1 MNLSKLT
8 WILVEISTILLYIIL
23 IGYGYIL
30 NVPWLGWTLFLLLM
44 MLHLSEMKKAFT
56 IGHEKGLKDGR
67 IIFMNMV
74 FGFTWWL
81 PLKRGIFMK

>member
-1 MNLSKLT
+1 MKLGKLT

-30 NVPWLGWTLFLLLM
+30 KVPWLGWMLFLMLM
-44 MLHLSEMKKAFT
+44 MLHLSEMKKAYT
-56 IGHEKGLKDGR
+56 VGREKGLSDGR
-67 IIFMNMV
+67 IILMNMI

-81 PLKRGIFMK
+81 PLKRGIFKK